1 MKAITLRN
9 IPPEILK
16 AIRAK
21 AREKRI
27 SMNRAVLE
35 LLQERLG
42 TPGSSRRRVYTDL
55 DEFFGTWTQ
64 AEGDEFNK
72 ALEDQRRIHPEDW
85 R

>member
-9 IPPEILK
+9 IPPEIQK

-21 AREKRI
+21 AKEKRI

-35 LLQERLG
+35 LLQERVG
-42 TPGSSRRRVYTDL
+42 PGGAKRKVYTDL
-55 DEFFGTWTQ
+55 DHLFGTWTK
-64 AEGDEFNK
+64 AEADAFDK
-72 ALEDQRRIHPEDW
+72 ALEEQRQIDPELW

>member
-9 IPPEILK
+9 IPPEIQK

-21 AREKRI
+21 AKEKGI

-35 LLQERLG
+35 LLEERLG
-42 TPGSSRRRVYTDL
+42 TQGKRRKKVYTDL
-55 DEFFGTWTQ
+55 DFLFGSWTQ
-64 AEGDEFNK
+64 AEADEFNK
-72 ALEDQRRIHPEDW
+72 ALEEQRRVYPEDW

>member
-9 IPPEILK
+9 IPPEIQK

-21 AREKRI
+21 AKQKRI

-35 LLQERLG
+35 LLQERVG
-42 TPGSSRRRVYTDL
+42 TRGTKRKVYTDL
-55 DEFFGTWTQ
+55 DHLWGTWSD
-64 AEGDEFNK
+64 AEADAFDK
-72 ALEDQRRIHPEDW
+72 VLEEQRRIDPEDW

>member
-9 IPPEILK
+9 IPPEIQK

-21 AREKRI
+21 AKELGL

-35 LLQERLG
+35 LLQERIG
-42 TPGSSRRRVYTDL
+42 KARKGPRKYTDL
-55 DEFFGTWTQ
+55 DHLFGTWSQ
-64 AEGDEFNK
+64 AEADEFDK
-72 ALEDQRRIHPEDW
+72 SLAEQRRIYPEDW

>member
-9 IPPEILK
+9 IPPEIQK

-21 AREKRI
+21 AKEKRI

-42 TPGSSRRRVYTDL
+42 HPTRTRKRYDDL
-55 DEFFGTWTQ
+55 DHLFGTWTQ
-64 AEGDEFNK
+64 AEADEFNK
-72 ALEDQRRIHPEDW
+72 ALEEQRRIYPEDW

>member
-9 IPPEILK
+9 IPPEIQK

-21 AREKRI
+21 AKQKRI

-35 LLQERLG
+35 LLQEQLG
-42 TPGSSRRRVYTDL
+42 TPGKKRKKIYTDL
-55 DEFFGTWTQ
+55 DHLAGTWTE
-64 AEGDEFNK
+64 AEAKEFDEI
-72 ALEDQRRIHPEDW
+72 LRQQRQIDEELW